1 MEGSKK
7 EAEETIYS
15 LREHIPQ
22 SPLLMCPRRIK
33 EGHTSDKDNNESS
46 VPMQTSP
53 CSLVFSVGLQKYSGP
68 WYISDTHALCVSSP
82 FVRYPFIN
90 LLQLSLFSTDGE
102 STVYPLGIL
111 DFELAVVTVWDL
123 SPLARMA
130 LCFMQ
135 RNKWAK
141 RIVRVWTV
149 KEIFLCCR
157 SCEGLYSFQAMGT
170 LDLLCT

>member
-7 EAEETIYS
+7 EAEETVYP

-22 SPLLMCPRRIK
+22 SPLLMCPRRTK
-33 EGHTSDKDNNESS
+33 EGQTSDKDNNESS

-53 CSLVFSVGLQKYSGP
+53 CSLLFSVGLQKCCRP
-68 WYISDTHALCVSSP
+68 WTALCVSSP

-90 LLQLSLFSTDGE
+90 LLQLSWFSTDGE
-102 STVYPLGIL
+102 SAVYPLGIL
-111 DFELAVVTVWDL
+111 VTVWDL
-123 SPLARMA
+123 SPLERMA